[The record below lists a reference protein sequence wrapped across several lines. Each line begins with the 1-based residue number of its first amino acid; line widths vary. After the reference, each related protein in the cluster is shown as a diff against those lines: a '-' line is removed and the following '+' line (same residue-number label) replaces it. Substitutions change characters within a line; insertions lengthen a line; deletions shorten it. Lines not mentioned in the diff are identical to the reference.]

1 MADII
6 MNMVG
11 LKKVLPNGKELFNGI
26 HLSFFDGAKIGVV
39 GLNGVGKSTLLR
51 IVAGA
56 DKDFLG
62 DLIIRDGVSVGY
74 LPQEPELDPSRTVK
88 GNVELGL
95 GEIAEV
101 MARYEAINA
110 AFAEPMDDDAM
121 TRLIDEQARVQDQIE
136 AADAWDLDSKVEL
149 AMEALRCPPGDAA
162 VEHLS
167 GGEKR
172 RVALTKILLEKPD
185 ILLLDEPTNHLDA
198 ESVAWLER
206 HLREYEGTVL
216 IVTHDRYF
224 LDNVTKW
231 ILEIDRGK
239 GIPYEGAYSDW
250 LEQKHKR
257 LSQEEKT
264 QSNRQ
269 RALAKELEWVRM
281 GQKARQAKGKARLSA
296 YDRLVDEERST
307 DERRG
312 AAQIQI
318 APGPRLGDIVI
329 VGEAM
334 QKAYGEKLLFEDLN
348 FRLPKAGIVGIVGA
362 NGAGKTT
369 LLRMIVGEE
378 TPDGG
383 NLTIGETV
391 KVSYVNQGRSN
402 LNDDASVYEEIS
414 GGAEV
419 IQIGPREINSRA
431 YCSLF
436 NFKGHDQQ
444 KRVGDLS
451 GGERNRVQLAK
462 LLVEG
467 GNLLLL
473 DEPTNDLDVETLRG
487 LEEAIQRFS
496 GCVVIVS
503 HDRWFL
509 DRLATHILAFEGDSQ
524 VIWHEGNWQS
534 YEADRKKR
542 LGVDADQPRRIKYRP
557 LTR

>member
-39 GLNGVGKSTLLR
+39 GLNGAGKSTLLR

-378 TPDGG
+378 TPDNG